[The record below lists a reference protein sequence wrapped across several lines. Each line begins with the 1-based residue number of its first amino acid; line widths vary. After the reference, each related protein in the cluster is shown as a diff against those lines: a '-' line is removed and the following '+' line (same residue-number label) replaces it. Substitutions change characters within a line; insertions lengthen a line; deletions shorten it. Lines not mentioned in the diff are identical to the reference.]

1 MTQPENASGQG
12 VRDVPAVEVVASGLV
27 RPRRAVTIGSPPE
40 DEQHDSAARL
50 AAVRTSNTVR
60 PRRASRDSS
69 QQ

>member
-1 MTQPENASGQG
+1 

-40 DEQHDSAARL
+40 DERHDSDARL
-50 AAVRTSNTVR
+50 AAAVRTSSMVR